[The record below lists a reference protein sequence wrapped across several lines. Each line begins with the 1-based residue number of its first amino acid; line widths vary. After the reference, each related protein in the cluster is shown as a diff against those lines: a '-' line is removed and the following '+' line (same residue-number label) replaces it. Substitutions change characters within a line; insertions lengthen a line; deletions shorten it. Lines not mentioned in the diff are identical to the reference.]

1 MGADAQLRD
10 TEGTVAHALG
20 DAILVGPHDRDGV
33 VGVGIHIGEAD
44 AACVELRLVQEVVQ
58 EGDGLGAVDDQSGA
72 EGAVADTAGDALG
85 VGPQDGVVEEVGLLH
100 ILGEG
105 VLNLHNGLARGAPQH
120 GDVPAVMPAFRA
132 QTAGS

>member
-58 EGDGLGAVDDQSGA
+58 EGDGMF
-72 EGAVADTAGDALG
+72 T
-85 VGPQDGVVEEVGLLH
+85 
-100 ILGEG
+100 
-105 VLNLHNGLARGAPQH
+105 
-120 GDVPAVMPAFRA
+120 
-132 QTAGS
+132 